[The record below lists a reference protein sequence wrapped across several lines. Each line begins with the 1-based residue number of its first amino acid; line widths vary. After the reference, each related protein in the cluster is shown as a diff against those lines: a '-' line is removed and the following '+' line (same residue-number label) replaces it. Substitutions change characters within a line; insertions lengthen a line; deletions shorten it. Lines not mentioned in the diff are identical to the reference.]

1 MRWILVYIREP
12 LGLGG
17 HGLTTSRDICSGH
30 DSSVWQDVLDYWFE
44 PGGEMKWFQGGPQ
57 VAKEIQEKFG
67 AIVNK
72 AIAGDLK
79 EWEKEPNPSL
89 ALIIL
94 TDQFTR
100 SIFKGTPQAFSG
112 DAIAR
117 PLSRKFIEG
126 KTHNHLE
133 FTCSERAFIYIPF
146 EHNEDIED
154 QELAVKL
161 FAKLADDFK
170 GTEDQERTIN
180 FLEFAKKHK
189 EVIEMFGRFPQR
201 NKALGRENTQ
211 KEEQF
216 MSNIPEGYKW

>member
-1 MRWILVYIREP
+1 MALSLAVVQRIRWPFIRSLKLPTLITFEP
-12 LGLGG
+12 LGLGIYR
-17 HGLTTSRDICSGH
+17 LITSRNICSGH
-30 DSSVWQDVLDYWFE
+30 DSNVWQDVLDYWFA
-44 PGGEMKWFQGGPQ
+44 PGGEMKWFLGGPQ
-57 VAKEIQEKFG
+57 VDKEIQEKFG
-67 AIVNK
+67 AI
-72 AIAGDLK
+72 
-79 EWEKEPNPSL
+79 
-89 ALIIL
+89 
-94 TDQFTR
+94 
-100 SIFKGTPQAFSG
+100 GTPKAFSG

-133 FTCSERAFIYIPF
+133 FTCSERAFIYMPL
-146 EHNEDIED
+146 EHNEDKED

-170 GTEDQERTIN
+170 GTEDQERAIN

-189 EVIEMFGRFPQR
+189 KVIEMFGRFPQR